1 MQDPRLCMTASQK
14 HMTRFGLVLGVPAL
28 LWCSVA
34 AAAPLDQEACARL
47 KTELLQLELAGA
59 RTNMAKGADWA
70 KVNLVADKLLQIKRL
85 IEIDEQIL
93 FRCQGKPL
101 VVLPE
106 GVEAEAV
113 PAPAEPGKEGAGP
126 AKAATDMKAAK
137 DPPPPGKAQAKPPAI
152 SKVPAPAVKV
162 LPKAA
167 GADKAP
173 PAAAPG
179 ATPAKPKPKAK
190 PKVDDAYKPP
200 QASPPASVL
209 KP

>member
-1 MQDPRLCMTASQK
+1 MTASQK

-70 KVNLVADKLLQIKRL
+70 KVNLGADKLLQVKRL
-85 IEIDEQIL
+85 IEIDEQLL

-113 PAPAEPGKEGAGP
+113 PAEPGKEGGGP

-137 DPPPPGKAQAKPPAI
+137 DPQPPGKAQAKPPAV
-152 SKVPAPAVKV
+152 SKGAAPAVKA

-179 ATPAKPKPKAK
+179 AAPAKPKPK
-190 PKVDDAYKPP
+190 PKVDDAYRPP

>member
-1 MQDPRLCMTASQK
+1 M
-14 HMTRFGLVLGVPAL
+14 HMTRLGLVLGVPAL

-70 KVNLVADKLLQIKRL
+70 KVNLAADKLLQVKRL

-106 GVEAEAV
+106 GVEADA
-113 PAPAEPGKEGAGP
+113 PAPAEGGKEGA
-126 AKAATDMKAAK
+126 AKAATDSAK
-137 DPPPPGKAQAKPPAI
+137 DPQPAGKAQAKPPAV
-152 SKVPAPAVKV
+152 SKGPAPAVKV

-167 GADKAP
+167 GADKAA
-173 PAAAPG
+173 PAAAAAAG
-179 ATPAKPKPKAK
+179 AAPAKPKPKAK
-190 PKVDDAYKPP
+190 PKTDDAYRPP

>member
-1 MQDPRLCMTASQK
+1 MTASQK

-70 KVNLVADKLLQIKRL
+70 KVNLGADKLLQVKRL
-85 IEIDEQIL
+85 IEIDEQLL

-113 PAPAEPGKEGAGP
+113 PAD
-126 AKAATDMKAAK
+126 AKAATDVKGAK
-137 DPPPPGKAQAKPPAI
+137 DPQPPGKAQAKPPAV
-152 SKVPAPAVKV
+152 SKGASPAVKA

-179 ATPAKPKPKAK
+179 AAPAKPKPK
-190 PKVDDAYKPP
+190 PKVDDAYRPP